1 MKLLLCTLE
10 YPPQIGGVA
19 NYYHNLIEAWPEK
32 DVWTVLDNS
41 KQKLLATSG
50 PFSWRRAIQA
60 LIKEQAKNKFDLIF
74 IGQVL
79 PLGTA
84 ALIAQIFK
92 PFAYGVFLHGMD
104 FTFAL
109 RSPRKRW
116 LLSLILK
123 KSKSIIC
130 ANSYVKRL
138 LLEFLP
144 EVETKSL
151 MLNPG
156 AKPGESKEEVK
167 KALINKYELT
177 GKKIIFSIGR
187 LVKRKGFDQV
197 ILALE
202 NLSQSHWVYLLAG
215 SGPELA
221 NLQALAGQS
230 KYKDKIKFIDNIS
243 ESEKWSCL
251 ELCDIFITTSR
262 DLNGD
267 FEGFGI
273 VYLEAALMS
282 KPVIAGLSGG
292 VADAV
297 IDGKT
302 GLLVDPENPELISQS
317 LNKLLNDEDLAKKL
331 GEQAYRR
338 ARAEF
343 NWSLQAKKLFK
354 YLQTL

>member
-1 MKLLLCTLE
+1 MKLLLSTLE

-19 NYYHNLIEAWPEK
+19 NYYHDLIEAWPEK
-32 DVWTVLDNS
+32 DAWTVLDNRD
-41 KQKLLATSG
+41 KKLLAVRG
-50 PFSWRRAIQA
+50 FFPWRRAILR
-60 LIKEQAKNKFDLIF
+60 LIKEQTQHKFDLIF

-79 PLGTA
+79 PLGIA
-84 ALIAQIFK
+84 ALIAQVFK

-109 RSPRKRW
+109 RSARKRW

-123 KSKSIIC
+123 KSTTIIC
-130 ANSYVKRL
+130 ANFYVKKL

-144 EVETKSL
+144 EIEHKSF

-156 AKPGESKEEVK
+156 AKLGRGSEEAK
-167 KALINKYELT
+167 KALVDKYELT

-187 LVKRKGFDQV
+187 LVKRKGFNQV

-202 NLSQSHWVYLLAG
+202 NIAQTDWVYLLAG
-215 SGPELA
+215 DGPELA
-221 NLQALAGQS
+221 SLQALANKS
-230 KYKDKIKFIDNIS
+230 KFSNRIKFIGRLN
-243 ESEKWSCL
+243 EAEKWSCL

-297 IDGKT
+297 IDTKT
-302 GLLVDPENPELISQS
+302 GLLVDSENIESISQA
-317 LNKLLNDEDLAKKL
+317 LNKLLNNEDLAKEL
-331 GEQAYRR
+331 GKNAYLR
-338 ARAEF
+338 ASSEF
-343 NWSLQAKKLFK
+343 NWPAQAEKLSK